1 MKGVFDTLVNAFR
14 LPDLR
19 KKLLF
24 VLFIL
29 GIYMIGGLIPCPGID
44 RTEFS
49 SIVQNWGQIGSLM
62 DIIAGGGLYAATI
75 FAMGITPY
83 INSSIIIQLLTVA
96 IPALENLAK
105 EGEEGQKKIQKIT
118 RYMTVGLALM
128 QASFFC
134 YATRSAMTGYLPK
147 PLCAALIILTF
158 TAGTT
163 CVVFLGERINEKGIG
178 NGVSLIIFAGIVTR
192 IPQMIQTLYYDALN
206 IAGSFKSAALG
217 NTLGATAFVIVTLIS
232 LATIIFC
239 VYVQNAERRIPVQY
253 SKKVIGRKVYGG
265 QNTYIPLKVNASS
278 VMPVIFTMSFLSLP
292 STIVTFF
299 FPNSNNIIVKWF
311 RDFGSSPFYY
321 VAYFIC
327 IFAFVFFYSLIQFN
341 PIEISQNLQKNG
353 GFIPG
358 VRPGRPTSEF
368 IAKVANRLNWCDAC
382 FLCIVVLVP
391 TLLGMLTGM
400 EGVWFAGTSVLIMTG
415 VANDLVDQIE
425 SQMVTHNYKG
435 FLV

>member
-24 VLFIL
+24 TLFIL
-29 GIYMIGGLIPCPGID
+29 GLYMVGGLIPCPGIN
-44 RTEFS
+44 RTEFTS
-49 SIVQNWGQIGSLM
+49 VVQNWGQIGSLM

-105 EGEEGQKKIQKIT
+105 EGEAGQKKIQKIT

-192 IPQMIQTLYYDALN
+192 IPQMISTLYYE
-206 IAGSFKSAALG
+206 GSFKSAALG

-391 TLLGMLTGM
+391 TLLGKLTGM

>member
-24 VLFIL
+24 TLFIL
-29 GIYMIGGLIPCPGID
+29 GLYMVGGLIPCPGIN
-44 RTEFS
+44 RTEFTS
-49 SIVQNWGQIGSLM
+49 VVQNWGQIGSLM

-178 NGVSLIIFAGIVTR
+178 NGVSLIIFAV
-192 IPQMIQTLYYDALN
+192 
-206 IAGSFKSAALG
+206 F
-217 NTLGATAFVIVTLIS
+217 
-232 LATIIFC
+232 
-239 VYVQNAERRIPVQY
+239 IPVFALFLN
-253 SKKVIGRKVYGG
+253 VILNEFRKRCK
-265 QNTYIPLKVNASS
+265 IR
-278 VMPVIFTMSFLSLP
+278 I
-292 STIVTFF
+292 
-299 FPNSNNIIVKWF
+299 
-311 RDFGSSPFYY
+311 
-321 VAYFIC
+321 
-327 IFAFVFFYSLIQFN
+327 
-341 PIEISQNLQKNG
+341 
-353 GFIPG
+353 
-358 VRPGRPTSEF
+358 
-368 IAKVANRLNWCDAC
+368 
-382 FLCIVVLVP
+382 
-391 TLLGMLTGM
+391 
-400 EGVWFAGTSVLIMTG
+400 
-415 VANDLVDQIE
+415 
-425 SQMVTHNYKG
+425 
-435 FLV
+435 

>member
-1 MKGVFDTLVNAFR
+1 MKGIFDTLVNAFR

-24 VLFIL
+24 TLFIL
-29 GIYMIGGLIPCPGID
+29 GLYMVGGLIPCPGIN
-44 RTEFS
+44 RIEFK
-49 SIVQNWGQIGSLM
+49 SIVTNWGQIGGLM
-62 DIIAGGGLYAATI
+62 DIISGGGLYAATI

-118 RYMTVGLALM
+118 RYMTVGLALL
-128 QASFFC
+128 QASFFT
-134 YATRSAMTGYLPK
+134 YATRSAMTSYLPK
-147 PLCAALIILTF
+147 PLTAALIILTF

-163 CVVFLGERINEKGIG
+163 FVVFLGERINEKGIG

-192 IPQMIQTLYYDALN
+192 IPQMVTTLYYDALN
-206 IAGSFKSAALG
+206 ISGKFKNGGVGMAVG
-217 NTLGATAFVIVTLIS
+217 ITAFVVIALFSV
-232 LATIIFC
+232 ATIIFC

-253 SKKVIGRKVYGG
+253 SKKVVGRKVYGG
-265 QNTYIPLKVNASS
+265 QNTYIPLKVNQSS

-292 STIVTFF
+292 STIVAIF
-299 FPNSNNIIVKWF
+299 FPNSNNVVVNWF
-311 RDFGSSPFYY
+311 RNFGSNPFYY
-321 VAYFIC
+321 VAYFFC
-327 IFAFVFFYSLIQFN
+327 IFAFVFFYSMIQFN

-382 FLCIVVLVP
+382 FLCIVVLIP
-391 TLLGMLTGM
+391 TLLGKITGM

-415 VANDLVDQIE
+415 VANDMVQQIE

-435 FLV
+435 FLD